1 MKYKATQKDR
11 YGNMKSLEIT
21 MDNQLEVPPMASAVP
36 MYDHPGEPKGT
47 DTVPAW
53 LTPGEFVVNKEAT
66 DLFGPQIKEM
76 NDIGREIQ
84 NGEIPMY
91 AMSGKKVQ
99 SMLDQIM
106 SSEKAKGGGD
116 QFTHYK
122 GDKPTKY
129 GITLETYRE
138 HINPKATIEDLKK
151 LTEKGA
157 KDIFKKYYY
166 EKYKINQLP
175 DYMQHNVLDMA
186 INAGPGNAIKLLQ
199 QEINS
204 TLPEGS
210 KIDVDNF
217 IGPQTLKAAKNYANK
232 NEFDNSYGVARL
244 NYYNQV
250 AQNNPE
256 KSKFLEG
263 WQNRTNKFIEPRE
276 ISLPVPKPSRD
287 AEGNVISPNLEVE
300 KPTDIPKPNE
310 DSGGFSLFN
319 LFKRSNS
326 DDNVPTIADMN
337 EQATENPYKSSFVVA
352 KNRGGEIPQYL
363 EPGDKVKEIIE
374 NSRNL
379 ENIYSAPPNDDMYSG
394 VGKVFHPDPTINKAL
409 QEATAAVA
417 RDTSQE
423 DDLGN
428 VASAVPTIPEVPVYD
443 PQGIGE
449 GMSDEEFNKIQ
460 AQGQDLETMTAG
472 YEGAYSPLLKDVDF
486 GSGKPKDYRKI
497 GDKWYRV
504 RDGKLGSRFEPGT
517 LASDSV
523 KSLQAMNLDRMLNQP
538 PPPSEEEVK
547 AMAQSAMG
555 NAGIGSKVITPAAEV
570 FMGMGTDDGTIMS
583 NMEEVSNKKKKNL
596 EASMNTLTGALDTG
610 DEYLIS
616 SAAKAVENANEN
628 LGASNIS
635 GATQNTNDKSWK
647 HKYAVDE
654 HKQIKKKV
662 ENLENLKNNALEN
675 GNTALAAVYN
685 QGIDAAQA
693 ELDASQEKV
702 DSTASALTDAQT
714 NEKEVIE
721 NNISPEAAAVVNEA
735 TGSNIVPGGSDN
747 NKITAAANKITDKTE
762 SDISAALSSKTGQA
776 ALTNNTE
783 DKEPGK
789 WNKAKGVLGFLF
801 GDVFDKRELGR
812 AIAVYLGSRAMGYSH
827 ADTIGYVAKNYLKR
841 VDSKNAKMDAFIKA
855 NIGKYEKDSLELYR
869 QTGDPSVLIP
879 VGSIARPQGD
889 DPKMYYSKQFPKGR
903 LAYKFKKK
911 LPSGDDIVYWSYDQA
926 GKSRVGAGHHTDAK
940 RVPGTIEYRKRVQD
954 NAKIVEGILEGQ
966 IKQSG
971 DRHKEQRVNGVLQW
985 ERYTNLDPA
994 TAAQDI
1000 AAWAEE
1006 NNYDMTRMGS
1016 GIQTAFAMMV
1026 ADAKETGKKPTNLI
1040 PYLEEATI
1048 KERLLDQAAE
1058 LTQAK
1063 VGDKIVSMDPKVL
1076 TDLNKQVMAV
1086 SESLGMHQDTFWN
1099 NAVKL
1104 WTDRENDNFKSTGKT
1119 WREVYQEEAK
1129 KPENEGY
1136 TPFALFTM
1144 RILTLKQ

>member
-21 MDNQLEVPPMASAVP
+21 VDNQLEVPPMASAVP
-36 MYDHPGEPKGT
+36 MYDHPGEPRGT

-166 EKYKINQLP
+166 EKYKIDQLP

-199 QEINS
+199 KEINS
-204 TLPEGS
+204 TLPEGK
-210 KIDVDNF
+210 KIAVDNF
-217 IGPQTLKAAKNYANK
+217 LGPQTLKAAKNYANK

-244 NYYNQV
+244 NYYNDV

-310 DSGGFSLFN
+310 DSGGFSLFDI
-319 LFKRSNS
+319 FKRSNS

-352 KNRGGEIPQYL
+352 KNRGGKIPRYL
-363 EPGDKVKEIIE
+363 APGDEVDEE
-374 NSRNL
+374 DNM
-379 ENIYSAPPNDDMYSG
+379 YSANQLDEVYPG
-394 VGKVFHPDPTINKAL
+394 VGKLFHPDPAINKAL
-409 QEATAAVA
+409 QEATATVA
-417 RDTSQE
+417 RDKTDE
-423 DDLGN
+423 EDLGSI
-428 VASAVPTIPEVPVYD
+428 VSGVPREGEGILSYD
-443 PQGIGE
+443 PQGIGA
-449 GMSDEEFNKIQ
+449 GVPDKEFNQ
-460 AQGQDLETMTAG
+460 METQGQDLEAMTTG
-472 YEGAYSPLLKDVDF
+472 YEGAYAPLLTANF
-486 GSGKPKDYRKI
+486 MGMGEKDYRKV
-497 GDKWYRV
+497 GGEWRRV
-504 RDGKLGSRFEPGT
+504 KKDGT
-517 LASDSV
+517 LASSPA
-523 KSLQAMNLDRMLNQP
+523 SPIQQMNLDTMLNQP
-538 PPPSEEEVK
+538 PPPSEKEVK

-555 NAGIGSKVITPAAEV
+555 DAGIGSKVITPAAEV
-570 FMGMGTDDGTIMS
+570 FMGMGTDDGTIMN
-583 NMEEVSNKKKKNL
+583 NMEEVSNKKKANL
-596 EASMNTLTGALDTG
+596 DTSMDTLMGALDGG
-610 DEYLIS
+610 DEFLIS
-616 SAAKAVENANEN
+616 SAAKAVENATEN

-654 HKQIKKKV
+654 HKEIKKKV

-675 GNTALAAVYN
+675 GNTALAAVYD

-702 DSTASALTDAQT
+702 DSTASALTNAET

-747 NKITAAANKITDKTE
+747 NKIIAAANKITDKTE
-762 SDISAALSSKTGQA
+762 SDISAALSSKTGQS

-789 WNKAKGVLGFLF
+789 WDKAKGVLGFLF

-879 VGSIARPQGD
+879 VGAIARPQGD
-889 DPKMYYSKQFPKGR
+889 DPKMYYSKEFPKGR

-1136 TPFALFTM
+1136 TPLALFTM

>member
-36 MYDHPGEPKGT
+36 MYDHPGEPRGT

-138 HINPKATIEDLKK
+138 HINPKATVEDLKK

-166 EKYKINQLP
+166 EKYKIDQLP

-199 QEINS
+199 KEINS
-204 TLPEGS
+204 TLPEGK

-217 IGPQTLKAAKNYANK
+217 LGPQTLKAAKNYANK

-244 NYYNQV
+244 NYYNDV

-352 KNRGGEIPQYL
+352 KNKGGEIPRYL
-363 EPGDKVKEIIE
+363 APGDEVDEE
-374 NSRNL
+374 DN
-379 ENIYSAPPNDDMYSG
+379 MYSG
-394 VGKVFHPDPTINKAL
+394 IGKVFHPDPTINKAL

-417 RDTSQE
+417 RDKTDKE
-423 DDLGN
+423 DLGN
-428 VASAVPTIPEVPVYD
+428 IVSGVPREGEGVPSYD
-443 PQGIGE
+443 PQGIGA
-449 GMSDEEFNKIQ
+449 GVPDEEFNQ
-460 AQGQDLETMTAG
+460 METQGQDLEAMTTG
-472 YEGAYSPLLKDVDF
+472 YEGAYSPLLTANF
-486 GSGKPKDYRKI
+486 MGMGEQDYRKVD
-497 GDKWYRV
+497 GEWRKV
-504 RDGKLGSRFEPGT
+504 RKGKYKPGT
-517 LASDSV
+517 LGSKASPI
-523 KSLQAMNLDRMLNQP
+523 QQMNLDTMLNQP

-555 NAGIGSKVITPAAEV
+555 DAGIGSKVITPAAEV

-583 NMEEVSNKKKKNL
+583 NMEEVSNKKKANL
-596 EASMNTLTGALDTG
+596 DTSMDTLMGALDGG
-610 DEYLIS
+610 DEFLIS
-616 SAAKAVENANEN
+616 SAAKAVENATEN

-662 ENLENLKNNALEN
+662 ENLETLKNNALEN
-675 GNTALAAVYN
+675 GNTALAAVYD

-693 ELDASQEKV
+693 ELDASQDKV
-702 DSTASALTDAQT
+702 DSTASALTNAEI

-721 NNISPEAAAVVNEA
+721 NNITPKAAAVVNEA

-762 SDISAALSSKTGQA
+762 SDIAAALSSKTGQA

-789 WNKAKGVLGFLF
+789 WDKAKGVLGFLF
-801 GDVFDKRELGR
+801 GDIFDKRELGR

-1016 GIQTAFAMMV
+1016 GIQTAYAMMV
-1026 ADAKETGKKPTNLI
+1026 ADAQKSGKKPTNLI

-1048 KERLLDQAAE
+1048 KERLLGQAAE

-1063 VGDKIVSMDPKVL
+1063 VGDKIVSMEPKVL